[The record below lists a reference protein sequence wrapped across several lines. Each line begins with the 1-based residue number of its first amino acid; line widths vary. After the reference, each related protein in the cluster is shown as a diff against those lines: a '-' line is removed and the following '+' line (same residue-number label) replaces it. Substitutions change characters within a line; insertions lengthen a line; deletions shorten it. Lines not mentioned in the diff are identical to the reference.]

1 MPANKTSFYKNGLT
15 KLEVYEIKE
24 NIKALESWLQR
35 KDDRG
40 NYTDG
45 GRKREII
52 EQLKNQKNY
61 SRFHKGWGMNSSI
74 YNGKQLSIIIPA
86 QNEESTIKE
95 VILEARKIEPKEIIV
110 VINGSTDQ
118 TEAIAKQSGATVIV
132 YEERLGMM

>member
-61 SRFHKGWGMNSSI
+61 SRFHKGW
-74 YNGKQLSIIIPA
+74 
-86 QNEESTIKE
+86 E
-95 VILEARKIEPKEIIV
+95 
-110 VINGSTDQ
+110 
-118 TEAIAKQSGATVIV
+118 
-132 YEERLGMM
+132 

>member
-52 EQLKNQKNY
+52 EQLK
-61 SRFHKGWGMNSSI
+61 
-74 YNGKQLSIIIPA
+74 
-86 QNEESTIKE
+86 
-95 VILEARKIEPKEIIV
+95 PKELF
-110 VINGSTDQ
+110 TFP
-118 TEAIAKQSGATVIV
+118 
-132 YEERLGMM
+132 